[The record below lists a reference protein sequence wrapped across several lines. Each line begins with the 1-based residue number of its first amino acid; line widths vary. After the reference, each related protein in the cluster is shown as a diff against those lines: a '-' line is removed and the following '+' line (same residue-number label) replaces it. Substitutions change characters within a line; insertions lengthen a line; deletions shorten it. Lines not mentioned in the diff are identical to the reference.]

1 MHIVK
6 TIKQL
11 PDAEFEVM
19 KVVWANNPPITT
31 GIIMEQLGKEKKWKA
46 QTINSLLLRL
56 VKRGFL
62 LTEKKGKER
71 IYISLICKED
81 YLKFE
86 TSRFIK
92 QYHDDSLLNLV
103 NTLYNN
109 KSLDERE
116 IEELL
121 QWVKERRG

>member
-1 MHIVK
+1 MK

-71 IYISLICKED
+71 IYTPLICKED